1 MKLLIITAIK
11 EFKKEILQI
20 LHASDVKTFSY
31 SKVTGYRDSTS
42 DSINSNWFATEMNE
56 IESVLFYAFV
66 SIENVDIVME
76 AVKKLNEKQQTLSQ
90 IHVVIV
96 NIEKSN

>member
-11 EFKKEILQI
+11 EFKKEIQLL
-20 LHASDVKTFSY
+20 LHDSDVKTFSY

-42 DSINSNWFATEMNE
+42 DSVKANWFATEMNE

-66 SIENVDIVME
+66 ANSNVNLVME

-90 IHVVIV
+90 VHVAIV